1 MNYLWEPIRFSLF
14 TLNSIFI
21 QIESEITIPMD
32 IRDIDH
38 EKWFTKALYNTN
50 CKNLSV
56 IVGGIINNQKVSD
69 QLILITSAWTVGIE
83 HISNEFPISAFP
95 NPTSS
100 IITIQSM
107 EFENLD
113 MDVYNSIGEVVL
125 TKTLRLEEED
135 ISIEHFPKGF

>member
-1 MNYLWEPIRFSLF
+1 MGY
-14 TLNSIFI
+14 
-21 QIESEITIPMD
+21 
-32 IRDIDH
+32 
-38 EKWFTKALYNTN
+38 EKWSEKLLYNTKY
-50 CKNLSV
+50 KNLSV
-56 IVGGIINNQKVSD
+56 ISGGILNNQKVSG
-69 QLILITSAWTVGIE
+69 QLILITSTWTVGIE
-83 HISNEFPISAFP
+83 ELSNEFPISAFP

-135 ISIEHFPKGF
+135 ISIEHFPKGFYIVKIKDLEGSLKIIEQ

>member
-1 MNYLWEPIRFSLF
+1 
-14 TLNSIFI
+14 
-21 QIESEITIPMD
+21 MD

-38 EKWFTKALYNTN
+38 EKWFTKALFDTN
-50 CKNLSV
+50 YKNLSV
-56 IVGGIINNQKVSD
+56 IAGGIINNQKVSD

-83 HISNEFPISAFP
+83 YISNEFPISAFP

>member
-1 MNYLWEPIRFSLF
+1 
-14 TLNSIFI
+14 
-21 QIESEITIPMD
+21 MD
-32 IRDIDH
+32 IRDMGY
-38 EKWFTKALYNTN
+38 EKWSEKLLYNTKY
-50 CKNLSV
+50 KNLSV
-56 IVGGIINNQKVSD
+56 ISGGILNNQKVSG
-69 QLILITSAWTVGIE
+69 QLILITSTWTVGIE
-83 HISNEFPISAFP
+83 ELSNEFPISAFP

-135 ISIEHFPKGF
+135 ISIEHFPKGFYIVKIKDLEGSLKIIEQ

>member
-1 MNYLWEPIRFSLF
+1 
-14 TLNSIFI
+14 
-21 QIESEITIPMD
+21 MD
-32 IRDIDH
+32 IRDIGY
-38 EKWFTKALYNTN
+38 EKWSEKLLYNTKY
-50 CKNLSV
+50 KNLSV
-56 IVGGIINNQKVSD
+56 ISGGILNNQKVSD
-69 QLILITSAWTVGIE
+69 QLILITSTWTFGIE
-83 HISNEFPISAFP
+83 ELSNEFPISAFP

-113 MDVYNSIGEVVL
+113 MDVYNSIGELVL

>member
-1 MNYLWEPIRFSLF
+1 
-14 TLNSIFI
+14 
-21 QIESEITIPMD
+21 MD

-135 ISIEHFPKGF
+135 ISIEHFPKDFNIVKIKDLEGSLKIIKQ